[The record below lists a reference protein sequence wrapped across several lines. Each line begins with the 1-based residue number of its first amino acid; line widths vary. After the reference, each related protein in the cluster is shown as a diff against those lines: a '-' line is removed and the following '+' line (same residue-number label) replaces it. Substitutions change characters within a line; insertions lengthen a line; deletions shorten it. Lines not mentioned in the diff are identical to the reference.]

1 MEKLRPGRVGQSG
14 LMVRS
19 LGGSGVET
27 AAVGAGRRAPT
38 LGSGGRRGRPVVQG
52 GDCAAPGGAHP
63 LWSSQAPTAVWTGFR
78 PRGVIGSR
86 RKEPFL
92 ILNPVPPGW
101 AAQGTDPRC
110 VPGVVP
116 SFLPKTVL
124 LDPGDA
130 TLHCP
135 PGGKWGAGCLPARPR
150 ACGPESPLPEPRL
163 PAGL

>member
-19 LGGSGVET
+19 LGVWSRDGQRWGLG
-27 AAVGAGRRAPT
+27 AVPPPWALGGGGAGQWCRGVTAQPQGVPT
-38 LGSGGRRGRPVVQG
+38 
-52 GDCAAPGGAHP
+52 P

-78 PRGVIGSR
+78 LRGVIGSR

-101 AAQGTDPRC
+101 AAQGKDRRC
-110 VPGVVP
+110 GPGVVP
-116 SFLPKTVL
+116 SFLPKAVL

-135 PGGKWGAGCLPARPR
+135 PGGKWGAGVPTCPSTCLRARVTPA
-150 ACGPESPLPEPRL
+150 
-163 PAGL
+163 